1 MVVNGD
7 TPKFSPQKKTVIP
20 CRLVP
25 PKLGE
30 GGSFNEGGLLTI
42 NVHQCTFNSMTNKTI
57 STTEARKNI
66 SKIMDEV
73 EAGKASYT
81 ILRNNS
87 VVARLVSKEFGEK
100 NRVSPNLAKEF
111 KQVLADYGPA
121 LKELAKR

>member
-1 MVVNGD
+1 
-7 TPKFSPQKKTVIP
+7 
-20 CRLVP
+20 
-25 PKLGE
+25 
-30 GGSFNEGGLLTI
+30 
-42 NVHQCTFNSMTNKTI
+42 MTNKTI

>member
-1 MVVNGD
+1 MV
-7 TPKFSPQKKTVIP
+7 TPQNF
-20 CRLVP
+20 P
-25 PKLGE
+25 PKRKRLYPAGLSLRSLAKE
-30 GGSFNEGGLLTI
+30 EVLYEGGLLTT
-42 NVHQCTFNSMTNKTI
+42 NVHSCTFYSMTNKTI